1 MLPESCL
8 LNKMCSVNTAGGKRM
23 LLSAVR
29 GGGIT
34 VERWPPSYFIREV
47 HLQELNTCVL
57 ISLLFRRRGYGRG
70 GGEREGRGGE
80 ERMGGVVVAHNIDQ
94 ACFSSSLQNRYG
106 HKLLTG
112 EYKGASP
119 APFFPLFW

>member
-1 MLPESCL
+1 MFTESCL
-8 LNKMCSVNTAGGKRM
+8 YRTRLGERGCCS
-23 LLSAVR
+23 VR

-34 VERWPPSYFIREV
+34 VERWSPSYFIREV

>member
-1 MLPESCL
+1 M
-8 LNKMCSVNTAGGKRM
+8 
-23 LLSAVR
+23 R

-34 VERWPPSYFIREV
+34 VERWSPSYFIREV

-94 ACFSSSLQNRYG
+94 ACFSSSLQNRFG
-106 HKLLTG
+106 HKLLTE

-119 APFFPLFW
+119 APFSPFFGDIALDMALMVLTQSIKSKY